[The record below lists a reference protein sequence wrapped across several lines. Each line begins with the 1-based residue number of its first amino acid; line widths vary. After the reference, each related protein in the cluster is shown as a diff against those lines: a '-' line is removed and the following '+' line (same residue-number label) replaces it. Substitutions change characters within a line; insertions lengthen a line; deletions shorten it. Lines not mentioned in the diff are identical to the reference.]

1 MLHPFFVIIIPYR
14 QCHQALLAYYDTT
27 LNQKS
32 MNDSQK
38 PTINAKA
45 SRNLQTSSSKSH
57 LSETQNFRK
66 QPETFHWDLNSLK
79 VVMYGIE
86 RSVSRQSVQKKK
98 NLHFNGFLMSCV
110 FCLNSQLGDVPWT
123 FWGPMGVIIKRS
135 IYSFKLT
142 SNIAT
147 YTHPRR
153 AKEEFG
159 KNYEFSR
166 MNSRIKN
173 TKHIP
178 REKR

>member
-1 MLHPFFVIIIPYR
+1 MQIYF
-14 QCHQALLAYYDTT
+14 DTKINQSQWLT
-27 LNQKS
+27 LKNQQSKHREIFK
-32 MNDSQK
+32 D
-38 PTINAKA
+38 
-45 SRNLQTSSSKSH
+45 SSSKSH
-57 LSETQNFRK
+57 LNETRNFWN
-66 QPETFHWDLNSLK
+66 QPKKFSLRFEFTESG
-79 VVMYGIE
+79 YGIE
-86 RSVSRQSVQKKK
+86 RTVSRQSMQKKK